1 MNRLKENTYPYRN
14 EHIAVLLSAVLF
26 TVALLTHA
34 GTAIADKGDFSLYVG
49 EFKQTTPKSHR
60 ILSYYKA

>member
-34 GTAIADKGDFSLYVG
+34 GTAIADKGDFSL
-49 EFKQTTPKSHR
+49 
-60 ILSYYKA
+60 